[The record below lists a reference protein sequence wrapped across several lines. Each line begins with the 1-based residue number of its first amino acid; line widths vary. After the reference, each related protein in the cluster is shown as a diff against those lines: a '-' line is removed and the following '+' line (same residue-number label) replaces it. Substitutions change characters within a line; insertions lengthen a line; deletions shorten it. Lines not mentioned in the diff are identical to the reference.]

1 MNKSVQV
8 MYAIGW
14 EGTMVTRL
22 TRKWWLLALR
32 GMVAVLFGLAAL
44 VWPGAT
50 LTALVL
56 LFGAYALVDGL
67 LALIV
72 SRLDRHE
79 FDHGWVLLL
88 KGLAGIATGVLT
100 RLGQRVTAQ
109 PQLYLIAAS
118 AILTGARTVV
128 AAVDLREVVEGE
140 RQLAWG
146 NLIEHEMTG
155 AC

>member
-1 MNKSVQV
+1 
-8 MYAIGW
+8 
-14 EGTMVTRL
+14 MVTRL

-67 LALIV
+67 LAVIV
-72 SRLDRHE
+72 SLLDRHE
-79 FDHGWVLLL
+79 FDHPWVLLL

-100 RLGQRVTAQ
+100 FLWPSVTAQ
-109 PQLYLIAAS
+109 APVYLIAAWS
-118 AILTGARTVV
+118 ILTGALEVM
-128 AAVDLREVVEGE
+128 AAVDLRNVVEGE

-146 NLIEHEMTG
+146 NLIEHEMMG
-155 AC
+155 AR

>member
-1 MNKSVQV
+1 
-8 MYAIGW
+8 
-14 EGTMVTRL
+14 MVTRL
-22 TRKWWLLALR
+22 TRNWRLLALR
-32 GMVAVLFGLAAL
+32 GMVAVLFGWAAL

-88 KGLAGIATGVLT
+88 KGLAGIATGVLA
-100 RLGQRVTAQ
+100 LLWPSVTAQ
-109 PQLYLIAAS
+109 TLLYLIAAW
-118 AILTGARTVV
+118 AILTSSFTVV
-128 AAVDLREVVEGE
+128 AAVDLRNVVEGE
-140 RQLAWG
+140 RQLAWS
-146 NLIEHEMTG
+146 NLIEHEMMG
-155 AC
+155 AH

>member
-1 MNKSVQV
+1 MATQ
-8 MYAIGW
+8 
-14 EGTMVTRL
+14 L
-22 TRKWWLLALR
+22 THKWWLLALR
-32 GMVAVLFGLAAL
+32 GMVAVFFGWAAL

-72 SRLDRHE
+72 SRLDRYE

-100 RLGQRVTAQ
+100 LLWPSVTAQ
-109 PQLYLIAAS
+109 TLLYLIAAW
-118 AILTGARTVV
+118 AILTGALEVV
-128 AAVDLREVVEGE
+128 AAVDLRNIVEGE
-140 RQLAWG
+140 RQLAWD
-146 NLIEHEMTG
+146 NLIEHEMMG
-155 AC
+155 AH

>member
-1 MNKSVQV
+1 
-8 MYAIGW
+8 
-14 EGTMVTRL
+14 MVTRL
-22 TRKWWLLALR
+22 TRNWRLLALR
-32 GMVAVLFGLAAL
+32 GMIAVLFGLAAL

-88 KGLAGIATGVLT
+88 KGLAGLATGVLT
-100 RLGQRVTAQ
+100 LLWPSVTAQ
-109 PQLYLIAAS
+109 ALLYLIAAW
-118 AILTGARTVV
+118 AILTGAFTVV
-128 AAVDLREVVEGE
+128 AAVDLRNMVEGQ
-140 RQLAWG
+140 RQLAWS
-146 NLIEHEMTG
+146 NLIEHEMMG
-155 AC
+155 AH

>member
-1 MNKSVQV
+1 
-8 MYAIGW
+8 
-14 EGTMVTRL
+14 MVTRL

-44 VWPGAT
+44 AWPGAT
-50 LTALVL
+50 LRALVL

-79 FDHGWVLLL
+79 FDHGWVSLL
-88 KGLAGIATGVLT
+88 KGLAGIAIGVLA
-100 RLGQRVTAQ
+100 LLWPSVTAQ
-109 PQLYLIAAS
+109 TLVYLIAAW
-118 AILTGARTVV
+118 AILTGAFEVV
-128 AAVDLREVVEGE
+128 AAVDLRNVVEGE

-146 NLIEHEMTG
+146 NLIEHEMMG
-155 AC
+155 AH

>member
-1 MNKSVQV
+1 
-8 MYAIGW
+8 
-14 EGTMVTRL
+14 MVTRL
-22 TRKWWLLALR
+22 TRKWWLLVLR

-72 SRLDRHE
+72 SLLDRQE
-79 FDHGWVLLL
+79 SDHGWALLL
-88 KGLAGIATGVLT
+88 KGLAGIAIGVLT
-100 RLGQRVTAQ
+100 FLWPSVMAQ
-109 PQLYLIAAS
+109 ALVYLIAAW
-118 AILTGARTVV
+118 AVLTGVFEIV
-128 AAVDLREVVEGE
+128 AAIDLRNVVEDE

-146 NLIEHEMTG
+146 NLIEHEMMG
-155 AC
+155 AH

>member
-1 MNKSVQV
+1 
-8 MYAIGW
+8 
-14 EGTMVTRL
+14 MVTRL

-32 GMVAVLFGLAAL
+32 GMVAVFFGWAAL
-44 VWPGAT
+44 VWPGTT

-67 LALIV
+67 LAVIV
-72 SRLDRHE
+72 SLLDRNE
-79 FDHGWVLLL
+79 FDHAWVLLL

-100 RLGQRVTAQ
+100 YLWPSVTAQ
-109 PQLYLIAAS
+109 ALVYLIAAW
-118 AILTGARTVV
+118 AILTGAFELM
-128 AAVDLREVVEGE
+128 AAVDLRKLVEGE

>member
-1 MNKSVQV
+1 
-8 MYAIGW
+8 
-14 EGTMVTRL
+14 MVTRL
-22 TRKWWLLALR
+22 TRKWWLLTLR
-32 GMVAVLFGLAAL
+32 GMIAVLFGLAAL

-100 RLGQRVTAQ
+100 LLWPSVTAQ
-109 PQLYLIAAS
+109 ALLYLIAAW
-118 AILTGARTVV
+118 AILTSAFAVV
-128 AAVDLREVVEGE
+128 AAVDLRNMVEGE

-146 NLIEHEMTG
+146 NLIEHEMMG
-155 AC
+155 AH

>member
-1 MNKSVQV
+1 
-8 MYAIGW
+8 
-14 EGTMVTRL
+14 MVTRL

-100 RLGQRVTAQ
+100 YLWPRVTAQ
-109 PQLYLIAAS
+109 ALVYLIAAW
-118 AILTGARTVV
+118 AILTGAFEVV

-146 NLIEHEMTG
+146 NLIEHEMMEV
-155 AC
+155 C

>member
-1 MNKSVQV
+1 
-8 MYAIGW
+8 
-14 EGTMVTRL
+14 MVTRL

-72 SRLDRHE
+72 SLLDRYE

-88 KGLAGIATGVLT
+88 KGLAGIATGVLIF
-100 RLGQRVTAQ
+100 LWPSVTAQ
-109 PQLYLIAAS
+109 ALVYLIAAW
-118 AILTGARTVV
+118 AILTGALEAVT
-128 AAVDLREVVEGE
+128 AVDLRNVVEGE

-155 AC
+155 VH

>member
-1 MNKSVQV
+1 
-8 MYAIGW
+8 
-14 EGTMVTRL
+14 VTRL
-22 TRKWWLLALR
+22 ARKWWLLALR

-79 FDHGWVLLL
+79 FYHGWVLLL

-100 RLGQRVTAQ
+100 CLWPSVTAQ
-109 PQLYLIAAS
+109 ALVYLIAAW
-118 AILTGARTVV
+118 AILTGAFEVV
-128 AAVDLREVVEGE
+128 AAVDLRNVVESE

-146 NLIEHEMTG
+146 NLIEREMMG
-155 AC
+155 AH

>member
-1 MNKSVQV
+1 
-8 MYAIGW
+8 
-14 EGTMVTRL
+14 MVTRL
-22 TRKWWLLALR
+22 TRNWRLLALR
-32 GMVAVLFGLAAL
+32 GMIAVLFGLAAL

-100 RLGQRVTAQ
+100 LLWPSVTAQ
-109 PQLYLIAAS
+109 ALVYLIAAW
-118 AILTGARTVV
+118 AVLTGAFTVV
-128 AAVDLREVVEGE
+128 AAVDLRNMVEGE
-140 RQLAWG
+140 RQLAWS
-146 NLIEHEMTG
+146 NLIEHEMMG
-155 AC
+155 AH

>member
-1 MNKSVQV
+1 
-8 MYAIGW
+8 
-14 EGTMVTRL
+14 MVTRL

-67 LALIV
+67 LALVV

-88 KGLAGIATGVLT
+88 KGLAGIATGALT
-100 RLGQRVTAQ
+100 LLWPSVTAQ
-109 PQLYLIAAS
+109 ALLYLIAAW
-118 AILTGARTVV
+118 AILTGAFEAV
-128 AAVDLREVVEGE
+128 AAVDLRNVVEGE

-146 NLIEHEMTG
+146 NLIEREMMG
-155 AC
+155 AH

>member
-1 MNKSVQV
+1 
-8 MYAIGW
+8 
-14 EGTMVTRL
+14 MVTQL
-22 TRKWWLLALR
+22 ARKWRMLALH
-32 GMVAVLFGLAAL
+32 GMVAVLFGWAAL

-72 SRLDRHE
+72 SLLDRYE

-88 KGLAGIATGVLT
+88 KGLAGIALGVLT
-100 RLGQRVTAQ
+100 FLWPGDTAQ
-109 PQLYLIAAS
+109 ALLYLIAAW
-118 AILTGARTVV
+118 AILTGAFEVV
-128 AAVDLREVVEGE
+128 AAADLRNVVEGERHWAWRNVVEGE

-146 NLIEHEMTG
+146 NLIEREMMG
-155 AC
+155 AR

>member
-1 MNKSVQV
+1 
-8 MYAIGW
+8 
-14 EGTMVTRL
+14 MVTRL
-22 TRKWWLLALR
+22 TRNWRLLALR
-32 GMVAVLFGLAAL
+32 GVVAVLFGLAAL

-67 LALIV
+67 LALVV

-79 FDHGWVLLL
+79 FDHGWMLLL
-88 KGLAGIATGVLT
+88 KGLAGIAAGVLT
-100 RLGQRVTAQ
+100 LLWPSITAQ
-109 PQLYLIAAS
+109 ALVYLIAAW
-118 AILTGARTVV
+118 AILTGAFEVV
-128 AAVDLREVVEGE
+128 AAVDLRNMVEGE

-155 AC
+155 AR

>member
-1 MNKSVQV
+1 
-8 MYAIGW
+8 
-14 EGTMVTRL
+14 MVTRL
-22 TRKWWLLALR
+22 TRKWRLLALR
-32 GMVAVLFGLAAL
+32 GVVAVLFGLAAL

-67 LALIV
+67 LALVV

-79 FDHGWVLLL
+79 FDHGWMLLL
-88 KGLAGIATGVLT
+88 KGLAGIAAGVLT
-100 RLGQRVTAQ
+100 LLWPSITAQ
-109 PQLYLIAAS
+109 ALVYLIAAW
-118 AILTGARTVV
+118 AILTGAFEVV
-128 AAVDLREVVEGE
+128 AAVDLRNMVEGE

-155 AC
+155 AR

>member
-1 MNKSVQV
+1 
-8 MYAIGW
+8 
-14 EGTMVTRL
+14 
-22 TRKWWLLALR
+22 
-32 GMVAVLFGLAAL
+32 MVAVSVARHDRALSTTALFGLAAL

-72 SRLDRHE
+72 SLLDRYE

-88 KGLAGIATGVLT
+88 KGLAGIAIGVLT
-100 RLGQRVTAQ
+100 FLWPSVTAQ
-109 PQLYLIAAS
+109 ALVYRIAAW
-118 AILTGARTVV
+118 AILTGAFEVV
-128 AAVDLREVVEGE
+128 AAVDLRNVVEGE

-146 NLIEHEMTG
+146 NLIEHEMMG
-155 AC
+155 VR

>member
-1 MNKSVQV
+1 
-8 MYAIGW
+8 
-14 EGTMVTRL
+14 MVTRL
-22 TRKWWLLALR
+22 ARNWRLLALR

-67 LALIV
+67 LAVIV

-88 KGLAGIATGVLT
+88 KGLAGIATGALT
-100 RLGQRVTAQ
+100 LLWPSITAQ
-109 PQLYLIAAS
+109 ALVYLIAAW
-118 AILTGARTVV
+118 AIRTGAFEVV
-128 AAVDLREVVEGE
+128 AAVDLRNMVEGE

-146 NLIEHEMTG
+146 NLIEHEITG
-155 AC
+155 AR

>member
-1 MNKSVQV
+1 
-8 MYAIGW
+8 
-14 EGTMVTRL
+14 MVTRL
-22 TRKWWLLALR
+22 TRNWRLLALR
-32 GMVAVLFGLAAL
+32 GMIAVLFGLAAL

-100 RLGQRVTAQ
+100 LLWPSVTAQ
-109 PQLYLIAAS
+109 ALLYLIAAW
-118 AILTGARTVV
+118 AILTGAFAVV
-128 AAVDLREVVEGE
+128 AAVDLRNVVEGE

-146 NLIEHEMTG
+146 NLIEHEMMG
-155 AC
+155 AH

>member
-1 MNKSVQV
+1 
-8 MYAIGW
+8 
-14 EGTMVTRL
+14 MVTRL
-22 TRKWWLLALR
+22 TRKWWLLAWR

-56 LFGAYALVDGL
+56 LFGVYALVDGL
-67 LALIV
+67 LAVIV

-88 KGLAGIATGVLT
+88 KGLAGIAIGVLT
-100 RLGQRVTAQ
+100 YLWPSVTAQ
-109 PQLYLIAAS
+109 ALVYLIAAW
-118 AILTGARTVV
+118 AILTGAFEVV

-146 NLIEHEMTG
+146 NLIEHEMMEV
-155 AC
+155 C

>member
-1 MNKSVQV
+1 
-8 MYAIGW
+8 
-14 EGTMVTRL
+14 MVTRL

-50 LTALVL
+50 LKALVL

-79 FDHGWVLLL
+79 FDHGRVLLL
-88 KGLAGIATGVLT
+88 KGLAGIAIGVLT
-100 RLGQRVTAQ
+100 FLWPSVTA
-109 PQLYLIAAS
+109 LVYLIAAW
-118 AILTGARTVV
+118 AILTGAFEVV
-128 AAVDLREVVEGE
+128 AALDLRNVVEGE
-140 RQLAWG
+140 RHWAWRNVVEG
-146 NLIEHEMTG
+146 EMMG
-155 AC
+155 AR